1 MSTATTP
8 TTPAAGT
15 PAPVPT
21 SAPTTPAPSAGASVV
36 GDALALSTKPA
47 ETPEAGK
54 PAEQPKSAPA
64 PIELKLP
71 EGFEA
76 DKAALEGF
84 TKTAG
89 ELGLDSAKAQK
100 LFDQYVAIEKA
111 RVDASEKAFA
121 DQEAKW
127 AAALQADPDIGGE
140 KLQKTV
146 AEVHAALK
154 WLGPGVGQLIKAAGL
169 GNNPDVVKAFVK
181 LGRGLAD
188 DSIKGTST
196 PGAGQPAKKSDA
208 EIF

>member
-21 SAPTTPAPSAGASVV
+21 SAPTTPAPAAGASVV

-54 PAEQPKSAPA
+54 PAE
-64 PIELKLP
+64 
-71 EGFEA
+71 FEA

-196 PGAGQPAKKSDA
+196 PGAGQPPKKSDA